1 MTDDRLVFN
10 PETGELSVVGKKELI
25 NGDATIADQIAEEGF
40 FGGPSPDDIVS
51 LLLAAISVWG
61 SARFFTTLIKL
72 WIEKENG
79 KRIRIRKGSYELEI
93 CGGMNEKEIENRIE
107 QFKELVKN
115 VKVDADDIEI
125 IADKYLGKIDG
136 GYHEYNYHQKGD
148 K

>member
-10 PETGELSVVGKKELI
+10 PKTGELSVVRKKELI
-25 NGDATIADQIAEEGF
+25 NEDVIIADQIAEEGF
-40 FGGPSPDDIVS
+40 YGPSTDDIVS
-51 LLLAAISVWG
+51 LLLAAISVFE

-93 CGGMNEKEIENRIE
+93 CGGMSEKEIENRIE